1 MNAFHKSL
9 VSLTAAAVVAALPLM
24 AQAAGDHGAHD
35 AAKPGATSADGHSGM
50 AGMKHDS
57 HASPAG
63 QGGDPAKVTR
73 TISVEMND
81 TMRFTPEKISVK
93 AGETVRFFV
102 VNKGKVPHEMVIGM
116 PDEIEEHAAMMKK
129 MPGMVHKEA
138 NQITLDPGKRG
149 GIVWQ
154 FAKAGDVSFA
164 CLVPGHKEAGMV
176 GTIKVN

>member
-1 MNAFHKSL
+1 MNAFRKSL

-24 AQAAGDHGAHD
+24 AQAAGAHGAHD

-63 QGGDPAKVTR
+63 QGGDPTKVTR

-81 TMRFTPEKISVK
+81 TMRFTPGKISVK
-93 AGETVRFFV
+93 AGETVRFFI

-116 PDEIEEHAAMMKK
+116 PDEIEEHAEMMKK

-176 GTIKVN
+176 GTITVN